1 MLAAAVA
8 SCTKETTPERINIQH
23 PDQQSPIL
31 RDNAYYQNLR
41 AYKQTKHKLA
51 FGWYGSWT
59 AVGASYQS
67 RLISAPDS
75 MDIISIWSQWHTLT
89 PQQMAD
95 KEFVQKTLGT
105 KVTYTIFSDKLPEP
119 FLEIGNGEYTDE
131 AIEAYAKA
139 YCKDSMDKYQYD
151 GIDIDYEPGYG
162 ASGPF
167 VGHDNALFT
176 KLINAMSKYVGPKS
190 GTGRLLII
198 DGVPYA
204 VDRSVVD
211 CFDYG
216 IVQAYA
222 SSGYTDLQNRFNNA
236 DAKGWKPEQ
245 YIFAENFES
254 YWKTGGVNFTDREG
268 NRMPSL
274 YGMATFNPT
283 QGAGAGFG
291 AYHMEY
297 EYGNSAMPY
306 QFMRNAIQMAN
317 PAGGWKTPIDVA
329 FSSNQSS
336 NFSFVVEDDGS
347 VTGTMQDKVSLSF
360 SRPVVSGMQLTLGV
374 DNSLVAVYND
384 ENGTEYE
391 TVDPS
396 LVKMEPIQC
405 AENQVFSPDAT
416 ITLDPKSIEKGY
428 YLIPVVISPISD
440 AGYAVKEGSVHY
452 IFVTKVAMD
461 VEIGATTLDGSKIA
475 PTSAWTITC
484 CQGTAT
490 SGATGVW
497 NCDERRHR
505 CLELRLRR
513 AEGGH
518 VRRQARRQLLVC
530 KQRFL
535 FVGQRRQL
543 HHRHGRSQR
552 RDRPALAYLLS
563 GFRTAVHRPHLQ
575 RRRQCLVQPFGRRSL
590 HSGAVRQLE
599 VVQIQ
604 ENGQSPL
611 YPGLRGSCNRPYE
624 HERSRNLRPGQLA
637 IY

>member
-484 CQGTAT
+484 C
-490 SGATGVW
+490 
-497 NCDERRHR
+497 RHR

-513 AEGGH
+513 AESGH

-552 RDRPALAYLLS
+552 RDRPALAYPLS

-599 VVQIQ
+599 VGQIQ

-611 YPGLRGSCNRPYE
+611 YPGLRGSCNGLDE

>member
-475 PTSAWTITC
+475 PTSAYDHLL
-484 CQGTAT
+484 
-490 SGATGVW
+490 SGY
-497 NCDERRHR
+497 CDERRHR

-513 AEGGH
+513 AESGH

-552 RDRPALAYLLS
+552 RDRPALAYPLS

-599 VVQIQ
+599 VGQIQ

-611 YPGLRGSCNRPYE
+611 YPGLRGSCNGLDE